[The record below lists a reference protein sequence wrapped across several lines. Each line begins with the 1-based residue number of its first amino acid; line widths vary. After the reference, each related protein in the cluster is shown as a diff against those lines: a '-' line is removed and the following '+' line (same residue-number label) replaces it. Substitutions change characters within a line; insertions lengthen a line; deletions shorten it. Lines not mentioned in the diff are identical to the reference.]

1 MEITNELLIKIYMAG
16 FNSELMCTSAKNY
29 SLILKAFKLGGLDAK
44 YGDDN
49 PNHDYQTDEEIIK
62 KIKQQC

>member
-1 MEITNELLIKIYMAG
+1 MEITSELLLKIYMTG

-29 SLILKAFKLGGLDAK
+29 SLMLKAFKLGGLDAK

-49 PNHDYQTDEEIIK
+49 PNHDYHTDEEIIK
-62 KIKQQC
+62 KIKRF

>member
-16 FNSELMCTSAKNY
+16 FNSEFICTGTNDLA
-29 SLILKAFKLGGLDAK
+29 LILRAFKLGRLDAE

-49 PNHDYQTDEEIIK
+49 PIHDYQTNEEIIK